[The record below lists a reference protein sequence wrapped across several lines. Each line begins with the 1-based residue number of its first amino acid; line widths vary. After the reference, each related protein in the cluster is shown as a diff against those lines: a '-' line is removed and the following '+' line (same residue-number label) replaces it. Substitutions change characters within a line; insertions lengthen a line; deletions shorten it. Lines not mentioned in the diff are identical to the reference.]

1 MSQIQGSKK
10 RKTFTIELLVIF
22 AILVSLGFP
31 GNFTEIYGDRLG
43 MIMEYAAFF
52 IEILVMLFSSGDTWL
67 DIRVIN
73 LERRYSVLYIFA
85 IVLYLVSMLVTRY
98 PSLQAITCT
107 RLCVTLLFAIWLQ
120 EQFSFERML
129 ELLCAAQVIFVL
141 MALLFIAIYPGEA
154 FESGETYVRA
164 LKGLYPT
171 KNTFASELC
180 FGITILCAL
189 IREKR
194 KKMQNFTLWI
204 AVLVIQMILLFM
216 CQAMGAVFCLLAVF
230 AVLLLP
236 KHRRLPLGWGY
247 IGVNIFFLF
256 AMLTLMPHFEWFF
269 EAIGK
274 DATLTGR
281 IPLWNQII
289 TVMMNHNT
297 FTGFGYGM
305 FWRDPAAMELIQA
318 GFDRNS
324 FMGNISTGAHNV
336 ILEFWVNNGLI
347 GIAALFAALLYS
359 MRNIQQIQ
367 EEKYVFA
374 SLLITYLLVN
384 GLTERCLTGNY
395 DYKILTLFLVFAMCC
410 NRSDDIKYA
419 RKVNSGLKNAGRDN
433 KMGEL

>member
-1 MSQIQGSKK
+1 MSQIQGSRK

-22 AILVSLGFP
+22 AVLVSLGFP

-43 MIMEYAAFF
+43 MFMEYAAFF
-52 IEILVMLFSSGDTWL
+52 IEILVILFSSGDTWL
-67 DIRVIN
+67 DVRVID
-73 LERRYSVLYIFA
+73 LERKYSVLYMFA
-85 IVLYLVSMLVTRY
+85 AVLFLVSMLVTRY
-98 PSLQAITCT
+98 PSLQAVTCT
-107 RLCVTLLFAIWLQ
+107 RLCVTLLFAIWIQ
-120 EQFSFERML
+120 EQFDFERML
-129 ELLCAAQVIFVL
+129 ELLCIAQVIFVL
-141 MALLFIAIYPGEA
+141 MALLFTVMYPGEA
-154 FESGETYVRA
+154 FESGETYIRA

-171 KNTFASELC
+171 KNTFAAELC

-194 KKMQNFTLWI
+194 KKMQNFALWI
-204 AVLVIQMILLFM
+204 PVLVIQMILLLM
-216 CQAMGAVFCLLAVF
+216 CQAMGAVFCLLGVF

-236 KHRRLPLGWGY
+236 KYIRLPLGWVY

-256 AMLTLMPHFEWFF
+256 AMLTLMPYFEWFF

-289 TVMMNHNT
+289 KVMMDHNT

-305 FWRDPAAMELIQA
+305 FWRDPAAMELIRA
-318 GFDRNS
+318 GFDRDS

-336 ILEFWVNNGLI
+336 ILEFWLNNGLI
-347 GIAALFAALLYS
+347 GLAALFAALLYS
-359 MRNIQQIQ
+359 MRNIWQIQ

-395 DYKILTLFLVFAMCC
+395 DYKILTLFLVMAVCC
-410 NRSDDIKYA
+410 NRSDYDGLENT
-419 RKVNSGLKNAGRDN
+419 RKVNSG
-433 KMGEL
+433 